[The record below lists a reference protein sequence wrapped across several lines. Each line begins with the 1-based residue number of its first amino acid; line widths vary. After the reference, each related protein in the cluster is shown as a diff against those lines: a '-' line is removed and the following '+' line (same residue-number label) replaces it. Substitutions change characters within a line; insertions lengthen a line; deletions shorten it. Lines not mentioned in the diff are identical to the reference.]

1 MEIFN
6 YFECDKQEKW
16 LSQIEQC
23 DWSAAKFLAQLLK
36 ENRFAE
42 VCGEGALLCIMA
54 EGEELAAFASLA
66 PKDCIDDPRLT
77 PWIGFVFTVP
87 QYRGNRLS
95 EKIISHLCAV
105 AKAQGHEKVYICTD
119 HVGLYE
125 KYGFVYIE
133 NRIDVWGTD
142 SRMYYKQL

>member
-1 MEIFN
+1 MEVFN
-6 YFECDKQEKW
+6 YSECDEQEKW

-42 VCGEGALLCIMA
+42 VCGEGAVLRIMS
-54 EGEELAAFASLA
+54 EGAELAAFATLA
-66 PKDCIDDPRLT
+66 PKDCIDDRQLT

-87 QYRGNRLS
+87 RYRGSRLS
-95 EKIISHLCAV
+95 EKIISCLCAS
-105 AKAQGHEKVYICTD
+105 AKAQGHERVYICTD

-125 KYGFVYIE
+125 KYGFAYME

-142 SRMYYKQL
+142 SRIYYKQL